1 MNACQLFR
9 KPFADV
15 KKLSAQNSQW
25 LPNIF
30 FFRKHFVKVLIWARR
45 MLFQQPCWKVFDKT
59 SRIFPS
65 HMKNYRKSYKLRD
78 RKSLRKSL
86 PHKARASLSNLTKFS
101 RHREKSLAQSPK
113 LLKKIKV
120 LFKKAFIWKC
130 SSRYLDWS
138 FENFF
143 DFFIAKV
150 TKRSNQFIFLWLM
163 KFSIE
168 QVFAPLTI
176 ASERVRQK
184 AANKPFKVPKRK
196 KILFF
201 QKIFF
206 LKIVHWTCW
215 MQTCQ
220 SWWKP
225 FAKTKYKFPQFPKG

>member
-1 MNACQLFR
+1 
-9 KPFADV
+9 
-15 KKLSAQNSQW
+15 
-25 LPNIF
+25 
-30 FFRKHFVKVLIWARR
+30 

-65 HMKNYRKSYKLRD
+65 HMKNYRKSYKLKD
-78 RKSLRKSL
+78 RKSLRKSP

-130 SSRYLDWS
+130 SSRHLDWS

-150 TKRSNQFIFLWLM
+150 TKRSNKFNFFMINEIFHRTGICTSDNCVG
-163 KFSIE
+163 KSS
-168 QVFAPLTI
+168 PKG
-176 ASERVRQK
+176 RQRTLQS
-184 AANKPFKVPKRK
+184 PKTE

-201 QKIFF
+201 QQIFF

-225 FAKTKYKFPQFPKG
+225 FAKTKYKFAQFPKG